1 MKVKISITD
10 DNQKLNQLQI
20 QLLLLLLWVVIGG
33 ILRFTQLTD
42 KSPWTDEFVTM
53 VFSLGNSFKTVPLD
67 SAIALDTLMQ
77 PLQPNS
83 SASIGDVVNVL
94 LAEDHHPP
102 LYFVLAHL
110 WMQLFPPQGG
120 LISLWGARS
129 LPALFGV
136 ASIIGVYFLGIAAFR
151 SRLIGQIAAAIMA
164 VSPYGIFLAQEAR
177 HYTLGILWVI
187 ASLCCLVIAA
197 QNLRPLAK
205 VQITPL
211 YPPDVLGEIGS
222 LPLTRGGLGWGQ
234 RYLCKRS
241 LQQRKTIPSWLV
253 LSWIII
259 NSLGL
264 ATHYF
269 FVITLCAEP
278 IVLIVLAWWNKVK
291 QSDISVKKINIFS
304 SEWRRIY
311 IVAAGTFAGGLVWL
325 LVWQN
330 TYKSEMTQWVESG
343 DRNFLQWINPIFQSI
358 AAWITMICLLPV
370 EATYL
375 PVVIA
380 SGVAMLIFFLWALPI
395 LYRGLKTQLQQPS
408 TSLGIRVLGVFVLG
422 AIALFF
428 VISYGLGFDITRG
441 ARYNFVYFP
450 AVIVLVGASL
460 AVSWEKISPHNS
472 TRELNFP
479 LSSLSI
485 TTGKKAVAIIWL
497 IGLLSAVTV
506 VTNLGYRKYYRPDII
521 VPIIQQT
528 SSVPVLIATTHNTI
542 VQTGEMMG
550 IGWEIKKI
558 TNSGKPIN
566 AQFLL
571 AHQNQNRCEG
581 KECRASDILKQTLP
595 QLPQPVDLWLMNFHA
610 PVDLKAQN
618 CLADTRSFP
627 PVYGYDYKLY
637 HCHSNTELPS

>member
-1 MKVKISITD
+1 MKFKTAVKTD
-10 DNQKLNQLQI
+10 HNQLFKKSQF
-20 QLLLLLLWVVIGG
+20 QLLLLLLWLVIGC

-67 SAIALDTLMQ
+67 SAIALDALMQ
-77 PLQPNS
+77 PLQPNN
-83 SASIGDVVNVL
+83 SAGIGDVVNVL
-94 LAEDHHPP
+94 FAEDHHPP

-177 HYTLGILWVI
+177 HYTLGILWII

-197 QNLRPLAK
+197 QN
-205 VQITPL
+205 I
-211 YPPDVLGEIGS
+211 
-222 LPLTRGGLGWGQ
+222 
-234 RYLCKRS
+234 
-241 LQQRKTIPSWLV
+241 QQRKIIPIWLV
-253 LSWIII
+253 FAWVII
-259 NSLGL
+259 NSLGIS
-264 ATHYF
+264 THYF
-269 FVITLCAEP
+269 FVITLCAEA
-278 IVLIVLAWWNKVK
+278 IVLIVLAWWNKAH
-291 QSDISVKKINIFS
+291 QSDISVEKTNIFPL
-304 SEWRRIY
+304 EWRRIY
-311 IVAAGTFAGGLVWL
+311 VVAAGTFAGGLVWL

-343 DRNFLQWINPIFQSI
+343 DRHFLQWINPIFQSI
-358 AAWITMICLLPV
+358 GTWITMICLLPV
-370 EATYL
+370 EAPSLT
-375 PVVIA
+375 VVIA

-395 LYRGLKTQLQQPS
+395 LYRGLKTQLQQPP

-428 VISYGLGFDITRG
+428 IISYGLGFDITRG

-460 AVSWEKISPHNS
+460 AVSWEKISTHNS
-472 TRELNFP
+472 ARELNFP
-479 LSSLSI
+479 SSNLSI
-485 TTGKKAVAIIWL
+485 TQGKKAVAMIWL

-506 VTNLGYRKYYRPDII
+506 VSNLGYRKYYRPDIL

-542 VQTGEMMG
+542 VQTGEIMG
-550 IGWEIKKI
+550 IGWEIKQI
-558 TNSGKPIN
+558 ANSQKPIN

-581 KECRASDILKQTLP
+581 KECRASDILKQTLNE
-595 QLPQPVDLWLMNFHA
+595 LPQPMDLWLMNFHA

-618 CLADTRSFP
+618 CFADPSSFP

-637 HCHSNTELPS
+637 HCRSNTKLPS